1 MGLLSTLLSVA
12 VLVIWSGAS
21 ALGQARTMGSA
32 PPAIRGIVGS
42 LVLLVFYL
50 WQKALRYKVE
60 RDCLLAELK
69 RETVLAQETQT
80 LREAICKLSEGLGSR

>member
-1 MGLLSTLLSVA
+1 MGLLSSLLSIVVLAIYSVA
-12 VLVIWSGAS
+12 T
-21 ALGQARTMGSA
+21 ALGQARSTGSD
-32 PPAIRGIVGS
+32 PPVMRGIVGG

-69 RETVLAQETQT
+69 KETDLARETQT